1 MLEQTWPTRLLHI
14 GSSNSQI
21 LRLVETDAEKAKLVN
36 NHGYAALSYCWG
48 HASLEQKERICL
60 SDENYARRLVGF
72 SLNELPKTFRDAI
85 QVTRSLGLSL
95 LWIDALCINQTNLE
109 EPDSDWSKESSRM
122 QRVFS
127 SALLTISATS
137 ASNWEQG
144 FCSSMLGLSQ
154 PQELFEH
161 VRLGIRRLGSRLSLH
176 RAAATENFKL
186 LLDNDFKRRV
196 DSGPLNQRAWVF
208 QERVLSRRLIHFSS
222 DSIYWECGEHV
233 RCDDFRELR
242 W

>member
-1 MLEQTWPTRLLHI
+1 MPEQTWPTRLLHI

-36 NHGYAALSYCWG
+36 NRGYAALSYCWG
-48 HASLEQKERICL
+48 HASLEEKERICL
-60 SDENYARRLVGF
+60 SDVNYARRLVGF

-122 QRVFS
+122 QGVFS

-144 FCSSMLGLSQ
+144 FCSSMLELSQ
-154 PQELFEH
+154 LQELFGH
-161 VRLGIRRLGSRLSLH
+161 VRLGIRRLGSRLSS
-176 RAAATENFKL
+176 RRTGNFKP

-196 DSGPLNQRAWVF
+196 DFGPLNQRAWVL

-222 DSIYWECGEHV
+222 DGIYWECGEHV

-242 W
+242 R